1 MINRTGGVSV
11 SDLGE
16 LLKKLRGKKS
26 LREASKLSGLSYSYI
41 SSLEKGEHPKTK
53 ANIQAS
59 PESLKALS
67 KAYNYSYTDLMQAAG
82 YIDTE
87 NMKKRSE
94 ETIQKYLDKMRNEE
108 TSSEP
113 IMGNLVSIPVIGEIK
128 AGYDMLA
135 DQNIIA
141 YELTNR
147 RDLEEGETYFYL
159 LVKGDSMINAGIR
172 EGYRVLV
179 RKQSFIEDGKIGVVI
194 VNGDEATLKRIYF
207 NDTTVTL
214 VAENPKVPP
223 KTYPIDEVFIQGQV
237 IKFEGDV

>member
-1 MINRTGGVSV
+1 LEAKEFGLYIRKLRTDKKMTIRQLELYSGVSNAYL
-11 SDLGE
+11 SHIENGKRGIPSPDI
-16 LLKKLRGKKS
+16 LKKLSKPLGVEYAS
-26 LREASKLSGLSYSYI
+26 LMK
-41 SSLEKGEHPKTK
+41 
-53 ANIQAS
+53 
-59 PESLKALS
+59 
-67 KAYNYSYTDLMQAAG
+67 AAG
-82 YIDTE
+82 HIDTE

-179 RKQSFIEDGKIGVVI
+179 RKQNFIEDGKIGVVI